1 VNVSV
6 ENLGP
11 CKKLLRIEVPPD
23 QVDAAF
29 DEVTTQYQRFAQL
42 PGFRPGKAPKHL
54 VVRNFEARIQ
64 EETRRKLFE
73 KSYQDAADREK
84 LRVIVTLGVEEQ
96 SFGRGQPFGYTAT
109 LEHAPEFELP
119 NYKGLVAQR
128 QTALATDA
136 DVERALNILRE
147 QHVKYNDVTRA
158 TQTGDVAVVNYTGT
172 CEGRPISEFNPTAKG
187 LTEKQGMWM
196 AVQENSFIPGFTEQL
211 VGAQAG
217 EKRTV
222 KITFPAD
229 FVIKEVAG
237 KEGSF
242 EVEIT
247 GVKEKVLPEVTD
259 TFAQEF
265 GASTVDELKQG
276 IRRDLQNELDFRS
289 KRAVRDQ
296 LLKQL
301 LDQLG
306 FELPESV
313 VSSETR
319 QLVYNIVSENQQ
331 RGVAKEVIE
340 ARKNEIFQ
348 SAQNSANE
356 RVKAAFILNRIAEAE
371 KITVSDQEITQRIL
385 MLAQQNNLTPEKMV
399 EVLKERNA
407 IPEIR
412 QEILTAKVLD
422 WLELN
427 AQITDAPAAA
437 VPPADAPV
445 PEAPAT
451 PANA

>member
-1 VNVSV
+1 MNVSV
-6 ENLGP
+6 EILGP
-11 CKKLLRIEVPPD
+11 CKKLLRVEVPPD
-23 QVDAAF
+23 RVDASF
-29 DEVTTQYQRFAQL
+29 DEVTSQYQRFAQL

-73 KSYQDAADREK
+73 KSYQDAADQEK

-96 SFGRGQPFGYTAT
+96 SFGRGQPFGYTVT
-109 LEHAPEFELP
+109 LEHAPHFDLP
-119 NYKGLVAQR
+119 KYKGLAAQR
-128 QTALATDA
+128 QIAVATDA

-172 CEGRPISEFNPTAKG
+172 CEGRPISEFNPAAKG

-196 AVQENSFIPGFTEQL
+196 AIQENSFIPGFTEQL

-222 KITFPAD
+222 KIPFPAD

-259 TFAQEF
+259 AFAQEF

-276 IRRDLQNELDFRS
+276 IRRDLQSELEFRS

-301 LDQLG
+301 LDQVT

-319 QLVYNIVSENQQ
+319 QLVYNIVNENQQ

-340 ARKNEIFQ
+340 ARKSEIFQ

-371 KITVSDQEITQRIL
+371 KIAVSDKEITQRIL

-437 VPPADAPV
+437 PAPA
-445 PEAPAT
+445 EAPAPA